1 MSKIE
6 ILQAVLRGEELKPI
20 PHAVWRH
27 FPKDDL
33 YADRLAEKQLDY
45 LEKFDPVFMKVSP
58 NGRYCVIDWGCE
70 ITFETNKITGSPSCT
85 SFRIETIDEWSTLE
99 ELTVNEGMFGEQ
111 LKALKLIDKG
121 VKDGTPFVETVFNP
135 LMVASKL
142 VESKELLVQSIRE
155 NPKEFHEGLKI
166 IAKVMKDFSKQSI
179 ENGAAGIFLATQEA
193 THNLLTEE
201 EFKEFGM
208 KYDLEIL
215 KAIENNSEFNIV
227 HIHGENIMF
236 ELIAE
241 NYPVQALNWH
251 DQITPP
257 SIAEASK
264 IFEGALLGGLEEKEL
279 LVKGSNE
286 QITKQIQ
293 GVIDSVNGRR
303 LIITPGCVIP
313 IIVPDEKVHTAI
325 KGIRRGG
332 EKQGG

>member
-1 MSKIE
+1 MRMSKIE
-6 ILQAVLRGEELKPI
+6 ILKAVLRGEELNPV

-33 YADRLAEKQLDY
+33 HADRLAEKQLNY

-70 ITFETNKITGSPSCT
+70 ITFDTNKITGSPSCT
-85 SFRIETIDEWSTLE
+85 SFRIEATDEWSTLE
-99 ELTVNEGMFGEQ
+99 ELEANDGMFGEQ
-111 LKALKLIDKG
+111 LQALKLINQGMK
-121 VKDGTPFVETVFNP
+121 KRTPFVETVFNP

-142 VESKELLVQSIRE
+142 VKSKELLVQSIRE
-155 NPKEFHEGLKI
+155 NPKEFHEGLRTI
-166 IAKVMKDFSKQSI
+166 TKVMKDFSKQSI

-193 THNLLTEE
+193 THDLLTEE
-201 EFKEFGM
+201 EFKEFGLN
-208 KYDLEIL
+208 YDLEIL

-227 HIHGENIMF
+227 HIHGENLMF
-236 ELIAE
+236 ELIAK

-251 DQITPP
+251 DQITAP

-264 IFEGALLGGLEEKEL
+264 IFEGALLGGIEEKEV
-279 LVKGSNE
+279 LVNGSNE
-286 QITKQIQ
+286 QITNQIK
-293 GVIDSVNGRR
+293 GVINSVNGRR

-325 KGIRRGG
+325 KAT
-332 EKQGG
+332 KK